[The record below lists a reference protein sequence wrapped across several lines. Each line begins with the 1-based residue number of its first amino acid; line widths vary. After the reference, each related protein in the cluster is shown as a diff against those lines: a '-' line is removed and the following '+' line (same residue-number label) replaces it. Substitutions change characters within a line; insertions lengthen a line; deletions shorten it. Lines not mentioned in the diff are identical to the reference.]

1 MYSGLQGLRC
11 LAAVLGLLGGTAA
24 APAQFVLRVPPGE
37 SPPVAQTSP
46 PAPVPLPDPS
56 PYAIPTLPAL
66 SEPPAPFTS
75 VQPQPSQVG
84 VPNTNLE
91 QRVRDLEATIR
102 QLHGNGS
109 PGKIAQAGF
118 VQESPT
124 AATQVPPSHPIPLE
138 TGSAPGMYPDTKSA
152 DRSASGWDNGFFL
165 RSADGAYQLR
175 ITGQIQA
182 DLRDFLRH
190 DDLTDITGFL
200 VRRARLGIEAT
211 VFQYFEFRLL
221 PDFGQGKTVIQDAY
235 INIHYLDAIQ
245 LAAGKLKEPVSYEQL
260 VQDRF
265 VPTVERSIIDQLVPA
280 RDVGVLVHGQK
291 LLGDKLD
298 YAVGVFN
305 GGINGD
311 QDTNGHRDIAY
322 RLAVRPLNFE
332 SLPESLH
339 LVQIGISG
347 STGIENEPI
356 SPAVLRTPATV
367 QYFQFNSTVQAAGL
381 RNRWTPELS
390 YFYGGLGFAAQYYRE
405 DQSMLPVFG
414 AKSAVNVPFEGYYFM
429 ATGLLTGESRTTYSA
444 PVVPLRP
451 YEPLHPLSNPGAW
464 ELVARYSRLDVGS
477 VVFAP
482 GAARLADPTKY
493 ARDAS
498 ELTLGFNWYLNAW
511 VRMQFNYEHARFSTP
526 VQLAPG
532 SAGRLNGQD
541 TILARMQVI
550 F

>member
-1 MYSGLQGLRC
+1 MYGRLQRLRS
-11 LAAVLGLLGGTAA
+11 LAAVLGLLVGTTA
-24 APAQFVLRVPPGE
+24 APAQFVLRVPPSE
-37 SPPVAQTSP
+37 PPVAQAPP
-46 PAPVPLPDPS
+46 PAPVPLPDPA
-56 PYAIPTLPAL
+56 PYTIPTLPPL
-66 SEPPAPFTS
+66 SEPQPPLTS
-75 VQPQPSQVG
+75 VPPQSTLAG
-84 VPNTNLE
+84 VPDTHLE

-102 QLHGNGS
+102 QLQGNGN
-109 PGKIAQAGF
+109 PGKITQAGHFQEAPAAGAQA
-118 VQESPT
+118 
-124 AATQVPPSHPIPLE
+124 PPRQAIPLE
-138 TGSAPGMYPDTKSA
+138 TGPAVGTYPDTKKA
-152 DRSASGWDNGFFL
+152 ERTTAGWDNGFIL
-165 RSADGAYQLR
+165 RSADGAHQLR

-211 VFQYFEFRLL
+211 VYKYFEFRLL
-221 PDFGQGKTVIQDAY
+221 PDFGQGKPAIQDAY
-235 INIHYLDAIQ
+235 INVHYLDAFQ

-260 VQDRF
+260 IQDRF

-280 RDVGVLVHGQK
+280 RDVGVLLHGQK

-298 YAVGVFN
+298 FAVGVFN

-332 SLPESLH
+332 ALPESLH

-347 STGIENEPI
+347 STGVENEPI
-356 SPAVLRTPATV
+356 SPAILRTPATV
-367 QYFQFNSTVQAAGL
+367 PYFQFNSTVRAEGL

-390 YFYGGLGFAAQYYRE
+390 YFYGGFGLAAQYYRE

-414 AKSAVNVPFEGYYFM
+414 AKTAVNVPFEGYYFM
-429 ATGLLTGESRTTYSA
+429 TTYLLTGESRTTYSA

-451 YEPLHPLSNPGAW
+451 FEPLHPLANPGAW
-464 ELVARYSRLDVGS
+464 ELVARYARLDVGS

-482 GAARLADPTKY
+482 GAARLAEPTKY